1 MKKEYEI
8 TYSPEREQWELW
20 EVIKGE
26 RFINRKCV
34 FEGMKNECQ
43 EKLKELKSQEKVKS
57 NN

>member
-1 MKKEYEI
+1 MNKEYEI

-34 FEGMKNECQ
+34 FEGTNKQCR
-43 EKLKELKSQEKVKS
+43 EKLKNLK
-57 NN
+57 